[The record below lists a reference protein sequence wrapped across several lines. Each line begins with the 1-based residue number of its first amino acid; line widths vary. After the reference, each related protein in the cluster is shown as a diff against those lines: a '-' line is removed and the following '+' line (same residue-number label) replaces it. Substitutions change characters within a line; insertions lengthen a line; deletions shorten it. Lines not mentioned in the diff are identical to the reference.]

1 MLILRILSEN
11 HTITK
16 CLKLTGTFRYDLIIT
31 LCDSMPKW
39 GHPELI
45 PQDHV
50 QTACEYLQGW
60 SLHNLSGQS
69 VLMFHHTHNKE
80 VFYDVLILF
89 QFVPIASHPDT
100 ERNSSLFSLYLPF
113 RHLYTLMKHPLRAFR
128 RVNSPRTLILS
139 SSERCYCTIVT
150 FVALHS
156 TVSINP
162 CLPCS
167 GKPRTSIAGVASSL
181 LGRGEGLSPFT
192 SFAARVHCWL
202 MINLVSIRTPRCFSP
217 KLLSRWVAPGMPT
230 PCTGKF
236 CFINVLFESENL
248 ISTPTPPPNPQI
260 CGDCFVVIF
269 FFFPE
274 NWHRSSAEIFLQT
287 VFSWSTREI
296 RCYFWS
302 SEISSCSCK
311 SSR

>member
-1 MLILRILSEN
+1 M
-11 HTITK
+11 
-16 CLKLTGTFRYDLIIT
+16 
-31 LCDSMPKW
+31 
-39 GHPELI
+39 
-45 PQDHV
+45 
-50 QTACEYLQGW
+50 
-60 SLHNLSGQS
+60 
-69 VLMFHHTHNKE
+69 
-80 VFYDVLILF
+80 
-89 QFVPIASHPDT
+89 
-100 ERNSSLFSLYLPF
+100 YLPF

-248 ISTPTPPPNPQI
+248 ISTPTPPPTPKY
-260 CGDCFVVIF
+260 VETVLLWF
-269 FFFPE
+269 FF
-274 NWHRSSAEIFLQT
+274 
-287 VFSWSTREI
+287 SWKLT
-296 RCYFWS
+296 
-302 SEISSCSCK
+302 
-311 SSR
+311 

>member
-1 MLILRILSEN
+1 
-11 HTITK
+11 
-16 CLKLTGTFRYDLIIT
+16 
-31 LCDSMPKW
+31 
-39 GHPELI
+39 
-45 PQDHV
+45 
-50 QTACEYLQGW
+50 
-60 SLHNLSGQS
+60 
-69 VLMFHHTHNKE
+69 
-80 VFYDVLILF
+80 
-89 QFVPIASHPDT
+89 
-100 ERNSSLFSLYLPF
+100 
-113 RHLYTLMKHPLRAFR
+113 MKHPLRAFR

-269 FFFPE
+269 FFLKTDIEVQLNFFCRQFSLDRREKLDVIFGAQKLVHVLVNPADNSLLSAIQTAVGE
-274 NWHRSSAEIFLQT
+274 NIKKKKNTFKFYLLKLLGNLSEEKKKTYQTLFSS
-287 VFSWSTREI
+287 STSSI
-296 RCYFWS
+296 HMRCQ
-302 SEISSCSCK
+302 
-311 SSR
+311 SSRRRVTGRREVLEYWSRT